1 MEIFDTH
8 FHYYGES
15 SPLEFYRSVTAEAA
29 VPPQSDILV
38 PDVIRLMAVGGD
50 FLESRR
56 AAEFARVID
65 SANFAVGVHPHQA
78 AAYLEEKNDFGEFR
92 GMPKLAAIG
101 ELGLD
106 YYYELSDLEAQK
118 KVFRQFLELGLEW
131 DLPAIVHIRDREGC
145 DDAYRDAC
153 ELLDPF
159 AGAGGRFVVHCFAG
173 TPQWAERF
181 LALGGY
187 CGVTGMVT
195 FGRAGNIRETLRVIP
210 DERLLIETDS
220 PYLAPVPHRGR
231 ENHPG
236 YLVLIADRVAQERG
250 RPVREIVELTT
261 ANGRRFFRI

>member
-1 MEIFDTH
+1 M
-8 FHYYGES
+8 
-15 SPLEFYRSVTAEAA
+15 TAEAA

-106 YYYELSDLEAQK
+106 YYYELSDREAQK

-159 AGAGGRFVVHCFAG
+159 
-173 TPQWAERF
+173 
-181 LALGGY
+181 
-187 CGVTGMVT
+187 
-195 FGRAGNIRETLRVIP
+195 AGNIRETLRVIP